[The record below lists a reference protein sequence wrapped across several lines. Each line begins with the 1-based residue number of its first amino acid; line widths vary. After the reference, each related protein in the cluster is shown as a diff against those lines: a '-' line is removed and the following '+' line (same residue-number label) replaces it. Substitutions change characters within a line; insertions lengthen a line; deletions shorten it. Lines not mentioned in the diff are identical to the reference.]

1 VISITLPSLRER
13 PEDIPALAEH
23 FTRRHAKNCNREVFG
38 ISEDAM
44 ACLVQYDWPGNVRE
58 LENALERAVVIG
70 SSDRI
75 LADDLP
81 DTVLESAK
89 CEGRAPARYHDA
101 IRNLKRQMILSALEQ
116 AGGSITEAAKV
127 LGVHANY
134 LHRLMRN
141 LELRQSAKGTPQS
154 NAVRRA

>member
-1 VISITLPSLRER
+1 
-13 PEDIPALAEH
+13 
-23 FTRRHAKNCNREVFG
+23 
-38 ISEDAM
+38 
-44 ACLVQYDWPGNVRE
+44 
-58 LENALERAVVIG
+58 
-70 SSDRI
+70 
-75 LADDLP
+75 
-81 DTVLESAK
+81 
-89 CEGRAPARYHDA
+89 
-101 IRNLKRQMILSALEQ
+101 MILSALEQ